1 MRRHGKTILGVLIS
15 ILLLAWAMR
24 DVSVPEVARELGEA
38 NMVLLGGAVVITILG
53 MAIRAVRWG
62 ILLAPAVPDLPFRPR
77 FAATVI
83 GFAANNVLPARIG
96 EFVRAFSLGRLT
108 RATVGAALAALVIE
122 RILDGLV
129 LVGLL
134 FAVMATPDFPATG
147 AVAGIDAQ
155 SAALAVA
162 VLMAAAGAALFAM
175 VIFPE
180 RSAILAALV
189 ARILPQRFRDP
200 TLAAFGSFLR
210 GLASLRSGRIFL
222 LSLILAAGQWI
233 FLAFS
238 FQLAFSAF
246 GIEEVPFAGAVF
258 LQSLISLA
266 VAIPSSPGFF
276 GPFEAAA
283 ILGLGLWNVAPEKAV
298 SFAVGLHLGGFIPIT
313 LMGFY
318 YVWRYGISWS
328 EVRHAD
334 EPATGGTPSLHV

>member
-1 MRRHGKTILGVLIS
+1 MRRHAKTVLGIVVS
-15 ILLLAWAMR
+15 VLLLAWAMR
-24 DVSVPEVARELGEA
+24 DVSASEVVRELRDA
-38 NMVLLGGAVVITILG
+38 DLLLLGAATLITIAG
-53 MAIRAVRWG
+53 MAIRAIRWG
-62 ILLAPAVPDLPFRPR
+62 VLLIPTAPSLPFRPR
-77 FAATVI
+77 FASTVI

-96 EFVRAFSLGRLT
+96 ELVRAYSLGRLT

-134 FAVMATPDFPATG
+134 FAAMATPAFPVTG
-147 AVAGIDAQ
+147 AVAGMDAQ
-155 SAALAVA
+155 SAATAVA
-162 VLMAAAGAALFAM
+162 VLMASIGIVLFAM
-175 VIFPE
+175 VIMPG
-180 RSAILAALV
+180 RSLMVATLAARV
-189 ARILPQRFRDP
+189 LPARFRD
-200 TLAAFGSFLR
+200 TALNAFKSFLT

-222 LSLILAAGQWI
+222 LSLVLAAAQWI

-246 GIEEVPFAGAVF
+246 GIDDVPFAGAVF

-298 SFAVGLHLGGFIPIT
+298 SFAVGFHLSGFVPIT

-318 YVWRYGISWS
+318 YIWRYGMSWT
-328 EVRHAD
+328 EVRKAD
-334 EPATGGTPSLHV
+334 DQVDSATSDAAL